1 MNYRILS
8 AGLIAALAAGCA
20 SLPIDQ
26 DVMNMAN
33 KVFDQNVMNIAN
45 KVWKKRDVI
54 QKTGSA
60 LRKGFSD
67 LSDEEEY
74 YIGRAVAA
82 KILSQYSPVEEKSR
96 TTYINT
102 LGQTLSRHSSRPQTF
117 AGYHF
122 LLISSPEINSFA
134 APGGF
139 VFITTGLY
147 SKLKTEEE
155 LAAVLAHEIS
165 HVTLR
170 HGLTAIKTANL
181 TQAFSII
188 GTEAMKEYGAK
199 ELAQLTA
206 AFEDSINDIVNQLVV
221 NGYSRSQ
228 EYEADA
234 EAMRVAWKSGYDPAG
249 LTRFLSTLG
258 SISGKGGAGLFKTHP
273 PADDRLKYASKAM
286 KKEGISGSTL
296 KNRTHRFQRYAMK

>member
-1 MNYRILS
+1 MKYSILP
-8 AGLIAALAAGCA
+8 AVLIAALATGCA

-26 DVMNMAN
+26 NAL
-33 KVFDQNVMNIAN
+33 NIAS
-45 KVWKKRDVI
+45 KVWEKRDAI
-54 QKTGSA
+54 AKTGSA

-82 KILSQYSPVEEKSR
+82 KILSQYRPVKDKAR
-96 TTYINT
+96 TSYINT

-122 LLISSPEINSFA
+122 LLISSPEINAFA

-147 SKLKTEEE
+147 SKLKTEEQ

-170 HGLTAIKTANL
+170 HGLSAIKTANL

-188 GTEAMKEYGAK
+188 GTEAMMEYGAK

-228 EYEADA
+228 EYDADS
-234 EAMRVAWKSGYDPAG
+234 EAMRVAWKAGYDPAG
-249 LTRFLSTLG
+249 LTRFLSTLN
-258 SISGKGGAGLFKTHP
+258 SISGKNGAGFFKTHP
-273 PADDRLKYASKAM
+273 PAADRLKKASKAM
-286 KKEGISGSTL
+286 KKEKLSGPTL
-296 KNRTHRFQRYAMK
+296 KTRTARFQRYAMK